1 MTFFSKPCINF
12 SKGILC
18 ILSVH
23 SIAVQ
28 GIDKFWIF
36 PITLKY
42 CIALPHRQS
51 INVFSDWQT
60 DIWIFCFIKGL
71 FIRDHMLELVLWHS
85 NRSIV
90 SVVINILSHIAITEK
105 FSKWKSKHLFEVCSL
120 KFRGRVKS
128 YLGLCWWWI
137 LFHHCINCTFEYSS
151 RPEPSPPFK
160 LI

>member
-1 MTFFSKPCINF
+1 MTFFPKPCINF

-51 INVFSDWQT
+51 INVFLDER
-60 DIWIFCFIKGL
+60 L
-71 FIRDHMLELVLWHS
+71 
-85 NRSIV
+85 
-90 SVVINILSHIAITEK
+90 NIL
-105 FSKWKSKHLFEVCSL
+105 LYQGV
-120 KFRGRVKS
+120 V
-128 YLGLCWWWI
+128 Y
-137 LFHHCINCTFEYSS
+137 S
-151 RPEPSPPFK
+151 RPYAWVWCFVK
-160 LI
+160 HVIVV